1 MKKLNKKIMAVVGTA
16 TLAVGLMALPALAG
30 TTQQQG
36 NNWFSQMQAF
46 MQNSFSPQQHQAL
59 MNSQAM
65 QNLHNSTAMQ
75 KAMQE
80 GDITAMQNLMNSDP
94 AVKAQLGQDNLA
106 KMNQFMSNAG
116 SSMMNK
122 EIDPGS
128 RGTTMNGNGPSAGWG
143 SNMMGAGGATVY

>member
-1 MKKLNKKIMAVVGTA
+1 MKNSSKKITAIIGTA
-16 TLAVGLMALPALAG
+16 TLAIGLMALPAFAG
-30 TTQQQG
+30 TNQQQG
-36 NNWFSQMQAF
+36 NTWFGQMQAF

-75 KAMQE
+75 QAMQK

-94 AVKAQLGQDNLA
+94 AVKAQLGKDNLA

-116 SSMMNK
+116 SSMMSNGSV
-122 EIDPGS
+122 PGS
-128 RGTTMNGNGPSAGWG
+128 ERSTLKCSEASSRG
-143 SNMMGAGGATVY
+143 SNMMGSSGEMIY